1 MKAELKGLI
10 SPDLTIRSSPEDPKN
25 CSVLIEANI
34 GPKGSEGSE
43 IFNFVVVT
51 PQWLEA
57 NSEVRWGKGYL
68 LLPEFTWQAVERM
81 LERLITSASG
91 ESWQEIAIKLSR
103 YMDWEY
109 EGYGS

>member
-10 SPDLTIRSSPEDPKN
+10 SPDLRKPLTPEDPMN

-34 GPKGSEGSE
+34 GQKGSDGSE

-51 PQWLEA
+51 PQWLVA

-68 LLPEFTWQAVERM
+68 LLPEFSWQEIERM
-81 LERLITSASG
+81 IGRLITSASG
-91 ESWQEIAIKLSR
+91 ESWQEIAIKLSK
-103 YMDWEY
+103 YMDWEF